1 MGIFATVRQV
11 AFTLI
16 YPNVKIYLQI
26 YDKRYKIERRVRM
39 ARVSRESIFSDL
51 NNLVIITTTS
61 NLYETA
67 FGFIE
72 QEVFDSLDEFGLS
85 DKKDNIKAWYDGFT
99 FGDKKDIYNP
109 WSIINYLKFKK
120 FTTYWA
126 DSSSNGLIN
135 SLIQKG
141 SPYIK
146 TMMEMLISGKN
157 IKVPIDEQIV
167 FSELDYS
174 EDAVWSLIILLAF
187 LCTAVQTLMPA

>member
-67 FGFIE
+67 FGFTE

-85 DKKDNIKAWYDGFT
+85 
-99 FGDKKDIYNP
+99 DKKDIYNP

>member
-1 MGIFATVRQV
+1 
-11 AFTLI
+11 
-16 YPNVKIYLQI
+16 
-26 YDKRYKIERRVRM
+26 M

-61 NLYETA
+61 NLYKTA
-67 FGFIE
+67 FGFTE

-85 DKKDNIKAWYDGFT
+85 
-99 FGDKKDIYNP
+99 DKKDIYNP

-157 IKVPIDEQIV
+157 H
-167 FSELDYS
+167 
-174 EDAVWSLIILLAF
+174 
-187 LCTAVQTLMPA
+187 

>member
-1 MGIFATVRQV
+1 
-11 AFTLI
+11 
-16 YPNVKIYLQI
+16 
-26 YDKRYKIERRVRM
+26 M

>member
-67 FGFIE
+67 FGFTE

-85 DKKDNIKAWYDGFT
+85 
-99 FGDKKDIYNP
+99 DKKDIYNP

-157 IKVPIDEQIV
+157 H
-167 FSELDYS
+167 
-174 EDAVWSLIILLAF
+174 
-187 LCTAVQTLMPA
+187 